1 MDHFDQSGLRFWV
14 RPPLAPEEAN
24 SCDALCLLQ
33 LSIRRNLLSSS
44 SVGSDPTAQPSPP
57 PPSSLLLVHRRSFL
71 ARCCRPETPHRAAGL
86 DMLWSSR
93 HSLAF
98 IKLALTSTLRTKCSP
113 GWCHSEEIISVIHFL
128 CQRSDR

>member
-57 PPSSLLLVHRRSFL
+57 PPSSLLLLGHALVQSSQFGFYQTRSN
-71 ARCCRPETPHRAAGL
+71 
-86 DMLWSSR
+86 
-93 HSLAF
+93 
-98 IKLALTSTLRTKCSP
+98 IN
-113 GWCHSEEIISVIHFL
+113 SE
-128 CQRSDR
+128 D